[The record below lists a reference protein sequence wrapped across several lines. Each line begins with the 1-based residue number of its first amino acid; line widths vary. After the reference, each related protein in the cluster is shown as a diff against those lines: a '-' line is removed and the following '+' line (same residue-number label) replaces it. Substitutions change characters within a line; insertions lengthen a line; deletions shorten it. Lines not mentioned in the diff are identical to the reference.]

1 MKVLVT
7 GGSGLLGSAL
17 LRELR
22 ALRPDARLRVLDLVP
37 PKASADEFIA
47 GDMLRAPLVEV
58 AAKGCTH
65 VVHLAAALGVGQTE
79 ASKDACMEVNHR
91 GTKNVVEAAH
101 RAGIEHLVLASSSEI
116 YGEQLT
122 QPISESAAPRPMSIY
137 ASSKLKAEEALREY
151 RTAFGYSCWRI
162 VRFFNVYG
170 PGQRRDFVVSRF
182 SEAIRRL
189 EPPKLYGPGTQV
201 RCFCYASDAA
211 RGLTRVLL
219 AKPDADEV
227 FNIGNDTEP
236 VSIATLAQ
244 CMIGLSGRKL
254 SPVYVPFTD
263 SDRAE
268 ARETFSRIPNVSKAE
283 AVLGFRAQVSLEQGL
298 TAVLAREGLVSRGAE
313 GAQLRAVNA

>member
-1 MKVLVT
+1 MRVLVT

-22 ALRPDARLRVLDLVP
+22 AIRPDARLRVLDVVP

-47 GDMLRAPLVEV
+47 ADVLRARLVER
-58 AAKGCTH
+58 ATKGCTH

-79 ASKDACMEVNHR
+79 EAKDACMEVNHR
-91 GTKNVVEAAH
+91 GTRNVVDAAH

-116 YGEQLT
+116 YGEQPT
-122 QPISESAAPRPMSIY
+122 QPISESAPPRPMSIY

-151 RTAFGYSCWRI
+151 RSAFGYRCWRI

-201 RCFCYASDAA
+201 RCFCFASDAA
-211 RGLTRVLL
+211 RGLARVLL

-227 FNIGNDTEP
+227 FNIGNDREP

-244 CMIGLSGRKL
+244 RMISLSGRKL
-254 SPVYVPFTD
+254 SPVYVPFTH

-268 ARETFSRIPNVSKAE
+268 ARETFSRIPDVSKAE

-298 TAVLAREGLVSRGAE
+298 NAVLAQEGLVSRSLEGAE
-313 GAQLRAVNA
+313 LRAVNA